1 MQTMIHELND
11 KIEAVISRYEHAKTE
26 NETLKNELNSL
37 KESIHAKDAAI
48 VKLEEANA
56 LKDIEI
62 EEIVNKIELALG

>member
-37 KESIHAKDAAI
+37 KESIQAKDAVI